1 MAHLT
6 ETRPAHLPFIERLA
20 EMRANLA
27 ERIARYRIYRQTLTE
42 LSSLSDRDLDDLGIR
57 RADVYSIAMDSSRR
71 V

>member
-6 ETRPAHLPFIERLA
+6 ETRPAHLPLIERLV

-27 ERIARYRIYRQTLTE
+27 ERFARYRIYRQTLTE

-57 RADVYSIAMDSSRR
+57 RADVYNIAMDSSRR